1 MRKNVC
7 LKVLSLGLAALLII
21 SLGGCGK
28 KEEVKKT
35 TADSFK
41 EVTPEA
47 KAEETMK
54 AFSNDTPYGYGDI
67 GVEQTVLHSPTE
79 EWQYAHGATIDYF
92 DGTFYCVWGVAKVN
106 EGDPGGHLLMS
117 TSKDGKK
124 WSTPQK
130 ILGEPKYADSG
141 IQYSY
146 GLRGL
151 FFGDGTIVVS

>member
-54 AFSNDTPYGYGDI
+54 AFSNDTPYGYGVNLLLRLFWNYC
-67 GVEQTVLHSPTE
+67 GTYERTVYRSSSPTGR
-79 EWQYAHGATIDYF
+79 Y
-92 DGTFYCVWGVAKVN
+92 GV
-106 EGDPGGHLLMS
+106 LL
-117 TSKDGKK
+117 
-124 WSTPQK
+124 
-130 ILGEPKYADSG
+130 
-141 IQYSY
+141 SY
-146 GLRGL
+146 
-151 FFGDGTIVVS
+151 